1 MKDYVVLV
9 NSEDQDIGEMEKMQA
24 HQKGVLHRAFSVF
37 LFNSNG
43 DTLLQKRASSKYHS
57 PNLWTNSCCS
67 HPRQDEGVV
76 DAANRRLGEELG
88 IPMGFKLNLEKS
100 FSFTYRAEL
109 DNGLIEHELDHVLKG
124 FIDDYNFSFNK
135 EEVEEVRWVSM
146 KELTLGVKEFPE
158 RYTEWFKIILN
169 EYLNYF
175 SL

>member
-67 HPRQDEGVV
+67 HPRKDEEIV
-76 DAANRRLGEELG
+76 DAASRRLGEELG
-88 IPMGFKLNLEKS
+88 IPMGLKLNLEKS

>member
-43 DTLLQKRASSKYHS
+43 ETLLQKRASSKYHS

-67 HPRQDEGVV
+67 HPRKYEEIV
-76 DAANRRLGEELG
+76 DAASRRLGEELG
-88 IPMGFKLNLEKS
+88 IPIGLDLNLKKS
-100 FSFTYRAEL
+100 FSFTYRAEFN
-109 DNGLIEHELDHVLKG
+109 NGLIEHELDHVFTG

-146 KELTLGVKEFPE
+146 KELTLGIKEFPE

>member
-67 HPRQDEGVV
+67 HPRKDEGVV

-88 IPMGFKLNLEKS
+88 IPMGLKLNLEKS

-135 EEVEEVRWVSM
+135 EEVEEVRCVSM

>member
-24 HQKGVLHRAFSVF
+24 HQKGALHRAFSVF

-67 HPRQDEGVV
+67 HPRKDEEIV
-76 DAANRRLGEELG
+76 DAASRRLGEELG
-88 IPMGFKLNLEKS
+88 IPMGLKLNLEKS

-146 KELTLGVKEFPE
+146 KELTLGIKEFPE

>member
-67 HPRQDEGVV
+67 HPRKDEGVV
-76 DAANRRLGEELG
+76 DAANRRLGE
-88 IPMGFKLNLEKS
+88 
-100 FSFTYRAEL
+100 
-109 DNGLIEHELDHVLKG
+109 
-124 FIDDYNFSFNK
+124 
-135 EEVEEVRWVSM
+135 
-146 KELTLGVKEFPE
+146 
-158 RYTEWFKIILN
+158 
-169 EYLNYF
+169 
-175 SL
+175 

>member
-67 HPRQDEGVV
+67 HPRKDEGVV

-88 IPMGFKLNLEKS
+88 IPMGLKLNLEKS

-146 KELTLGVKEFPE
+146 KELPLGVKEFPE

>member
-9 NSEDQDIGEMEKMQA
+9 NSEDQDIGEMEKMEA

-43 DTLLQKRASSKYHS
+43 ETLLQRRASSKYHS
-57 PNLWTNSCCS
+57 PHLWTNSCCS
-67 HPRQDEGVV
+67 HPRKGEGLVE
-76 DAANRRLGEELG
+76 AANRRLSEELG
-88 IPMGFKLNLEKS
+88 ISIDLDLNLEKS
-100 FSFTYRAEL
+100 FSFTYRAEFN
-109 DNGLIEHELDHVLKG
+109 NGLIEHELDHVLTG
-124 FIDDYNFSFNK
+124 FIDDNDFSFNK
-135 EEVEEVRWVSM
+135 EEVEAVCWVPM
-146 KELTLGVKEFPE
+146 KELSLDIKKFPE